1 MAITQININSF
12 TTNLLAKLSD
22 LLADDLGTYQVGS
35 ATIPS
40 IWMTP
45 PDLPK
50 GYKMGL
56 GVEVILNGEPKQSD
70 GGLMGV
76 VGTIFEFEILLRQWD
91 TAKTLTVPIH
101 KIRACSSFTIHKDV
115 VSRPQREINGEIWYA
130 QATISLTVT
139 DLSFYV

>member
-1 MAITQININSF
+1 MITQSNLNVF
-12 TTNLLAKLSD
+12 TTRLLAKLTD
-22 LLADDLGTYQVGS
+22 LLADDLGQYQVGS

-50 GYKMGL
+50 DYKMGL

-76 VGTIFEFEILLRQWD
+76 VGTFFEFEILLRQWD
-91 TAKTLTVPIH
+91 TSKTLTVPIL
-101 KIRACSSFTIHKDV
+101 KIRSCKDFVIHKDV
-115 VSRPQREINGEIWYA
+115 ISRPQREINGEIWYA

-139 DLSFYV
+139 DLSFYI